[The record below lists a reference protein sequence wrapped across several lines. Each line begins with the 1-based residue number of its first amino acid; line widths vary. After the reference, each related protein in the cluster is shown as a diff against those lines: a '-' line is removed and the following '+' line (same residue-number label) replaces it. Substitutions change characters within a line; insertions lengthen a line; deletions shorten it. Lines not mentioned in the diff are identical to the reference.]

1 MNRFNVNELQ
11 MNIIAIH
18 KEFDTQKKCIQ
29 YLEKL
34 RWNGVVKCTYC
45 GSDHTKPAKGEQFRH
60 SCRSCKRT
68 FSVLL
73 DTIFEHTR
81 LPLPDWF
88 VIIALVLNSKR
99 GMAAKE
105 IERHTG
111 VTYKTAYY
119 TAMRIRIGMLEDDT
133 QLDGIIEMDESYFG
147 GKKRKKNA
155 PKNDPNLS
163 TVSAKRG
170 RGTSKISV
178 AGMVERD
185 GDVKTKVIEK
195 LTKRNLLHMLK
206 TYAKE
211 DKSLLITDGFK
222 SYSHFD
228 EYIEHMVIN
237 HSKAFSKGIVHVN
250 TIEGFW
256 SYVKNGIRGS
266 YKSISP
272 KYLPFYLVEYEWKY
286 NHRKFKGDE
295 FKLFLEN
302 ALKHE
307 NELEYWKAS
316 SPEQVKEIAYS

>member
-1 MNRFNVNELQ
+1 

-18 KEFDTQKKCIQ
+18 KEYNTQRKCLKL
-29 YLEKL
+29 LEKL
-34 RWNGVVKCTYC
+34 RWNGNVKCTYC
-45 GSDHTKPAKGEQFRH
+45 GSDHTKPVKSEHGRH
-60 SCRSCKRT
+60 ACRSCKRT

-81 LPLPDWF
+81 LPLPQWF
-88 VIIALVLNSKR
+88 VMIAMILNAKR
-99 GMAAKE
+99 GMSAKE
-105 IERHTG
+105 LERHTG

-119 TAMRIRIGMLEDDT
+119 TAMRIRVGMLEPET
-133 QLDGIIEMDESYFG
+133 ELDGIIEMDESYFG
-147 GKKRKKNA
+147 GKTRKRNTSKNE
-155 PKNDPNLS
+155 PTLS
-163 TVSAKRG
+163 TVTAKRG
-170 RGTSKISV
+170 RGTKKVSV

-211 DKSLLITDGFK
+211 ENSLLITDGFK

-237 HSKAFSKGIVHVN
+237 HSKQFSKGIVHVN

-256 SYVKNGIRGS
+256 SYVKNGIRGN

-286 NHRKFKGDE
+286 NHRNYRGDE
-295 FKLFLEN
+295 FELFLKN
-302 ALKHE
+302 ALDQEK
-307 NELEYWKAS
+307 ELDYWKAA
-316 SPEQVKEIAYS
+316 SPEQVKKVAYS